1 MQKNKVL
8 RQRYK
13 NYNLGVS
20 YTGILGISTT
30 GSVEE
35 VTKYTDINQGDA
47 PRNIYIMKYNND
59 GFRADRPDDYV
70 ESSEDEFEKYSY
82 RNFNDDVN
90 FRGVTEINLPLGV
103 NISRILYVFEW
114 DNRNKKYIL
123 KKNHLKISGDNKK
136 PILQHIFEPVTKYS
150 EISHNDDIKL
160 VTKIKRIEDKLYS
173 KKLFDGLE

>member
-1 MQKNKVL
+1 MALFFKRLSSVPAQGIFW
-8 RQRYK
+8 
-13 NYNLGVS
+13 NYFTL
-20 YTGILGISTT
+20 
-30 GSVEE
+30 E
-35 VTKYTDINQGDA
+35 
-47 PRNIYIMKYNND
+47 
-59 GFRADRPDDYV
+59 
-70 ESSEDEFEKYSY
+70 
-82 RNFNDDVN
+82 
-90 FRGVTEINLPLGV
+90 
-103 NISRILYVFEW
+103 SRILYVFEW